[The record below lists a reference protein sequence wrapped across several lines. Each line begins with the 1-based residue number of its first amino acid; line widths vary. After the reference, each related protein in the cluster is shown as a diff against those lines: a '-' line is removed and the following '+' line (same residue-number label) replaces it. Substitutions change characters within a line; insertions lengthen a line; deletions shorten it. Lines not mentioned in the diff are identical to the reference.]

1 MGLLTD
7 TKLNSNLTTVPEPV
21 RNYLSLESG
30 DRIEWFVEDAT
41 VVVRKKVAVQDGD
54 EAATEPEGR

>member
-21 RNYLSLESG
+21 RNYLDLEGG
-30 DRIEWFVEDAT
+30 DRLEWHVEDGE
-41 VVVRKKVAVQDGD
+41 VVVRKLVETVEVED
-54 EAATEPEGR
+54 

>member
-21 RNYLSLESG
+21 RNYLELNG
-30 DRIEWFVEDAT
+30 DDRIEWHLEEGK
-41 VVVRKKVAVQDGD
+41 VVVRKLD
-54 EAATEPEGR
+54 EPAEEEN